1 MECEFCGRFYGKTSK
16 MDGNS
21 YIQGIQT
28 RNKVDMRELIC
39 EEIPKNEYKHGKINY
54 FPLITFT

>member
-39 EEIPKNEYKHGKINY
+39 EEIPKNEYKHG
-54 FPLITFT
+54 